1 MKPPLVKAQTSTIRN
16 QVLEVIKASGYRG
29 CISDGV
35 RQQLPQY
42 CYGSITQ
49 RYHELIMKD
58 LMYRDGYRRG
68 NTGARQSV
76 MYATNLLVVNEE
88 GELVKVKTRD
98 GVQDGLQTKESTENR
113 ER

>member
-1 MKPPLVKAQTSTIRN
+1 MKTPLVKEQTSTIRN
-16 QVLEVIKASGYRG
+16 QVLEVIKSSGYRG
-29 CISDGV
+29 CISDEV
-35 RQQLPQY
+35 RGQLPQY

-68 NTGARQSV
+68 NTGSNQAV
-76 MYATNLLVVNEE
+76 MFATNLLVVNEE

-98 GVQDGLQTKESTENR
+98 GVQDEL
-113 ER
+113 

>member
-1 MKPPLVKAQTSTIRN
+1 MKTPLVKESTSTIRN
-16 QVLEVIKASGYRG
+16 QVLEVIKSAGYRG
-29 CISDGV
+29 CISDEV

-49 RYHELIMKD
+49 RYHELIMKN
-58 LMYRDGYRRG
+58 LIYRDGYRRG
-68 NTGARQSV
+68 NTGSKQSV

-98 GVQDGLQTKESTENR
+98 GVQDEL
-113 ER
+113 